1 MTASYRF
8 ADNTGSF
15 AGCASFLPRGSTQL
29 AAKQRAKQRLVHRP
43 DSQLLLRRL
52 VCANAQWTPQAMLTP
67 QPLGSRIGD
76 SLMFMFSQTPT
87 GVGANIQPNFYGM
100 YMPML
105 CDAPGLID
113 YQVDK
118 KVSMVSC

>member
-1 MTASYRF
+1 M
-8 ADNTGSF
+8 
-15 AGCASFLPRGSTQL
+15 
-29 AAKQRAKQRLVHRP
+29 
-43 DSQLLLRRL
+43 
-52 VCANAQWTPQAMLTP
+52 CANAQWTPQAMLTP